1 MKAESGEFAIETK
14 HGVFDVVEISKD
26 KKDLAVLSEVKE
38 GLIREGKFP
47 QAKTGKICL
56 ASIAAYIIYI
66 SSVCEILDHENDSGS
81 VH

>member
-1 MKAESGEFAIETK
+1 MKAESGEFVIETD
-14 HGVFDVVEISKD
+14 HGIFDLLEISKD
-26 KKDLAVLSEVKE
+26 KKDLAVLSEIKE

-56 ASIAAYIIYI
+56 SSIAAYIIYI
-66 SSVCEILDHENDSGS
+66 SSVCEILDNENDSGV